1 MTDNSNTSNKFNF
14 GVKHYRV
21 KIVRKKTS
29 VIKNIISVISY
40 AIFIWLLLIGITL
53 LIYVADV
60 KIRAMKG
67 DNTPPNFNAYVV
79 LTGSMIPDIM
89 PKDVIFTKKVDI
101 EDIEVGD
108 VITFVSSDNRF
119 AGSIITHRVIEV
131 IDDDPDNIKFRTQ
144 GDNNNV
150 ADLALVEDYNVLG
163 RVFFKIPKVGYIQD
177 FLATQGGWIIVI
189 LIPCLAVLSYD
200 IMKLFKAIGTKGS
213 KKKIKSR
220 MILWERK
227 NLL

>member
-220 MILWERK
+220 MIL
-227 NLL
+227 

>member
-101 EDIEVGD
+101 EDMEVGD
-108 VITFVSSDNRF
+108 VITFVSSDNRLL
-119 AGSIITHRVIEV
+119 IE
-131 IDDDPDNIKFRTQ
+131 
-144 GDNNNV
+144 
-150 ADLALVEDYNVLG
+150 L
-163 RVFFKIPKVGYIQD
+163 
-177 FLATQGGWIIVI
+177 
-189 LIPCLAVLSYD
+189 
-200 IMKLFKAIGTKGS
+200 
-213 KKKIKSR
+213 
-220 MILWERK
+220 
-227 NLL
+227 

>member
-1 MTDNSNTSNKFNF
+1 MDMTDNSNTSNKFNF

-119 AGSIITHRVIEV
+119 TGSIITHRVVDIIHEEGT
-131 IDDDPDNIKFRTQ
+131 DKYKFQTK

-220 MILWERK
+220 MIL
-227 NLL
+227 

>member
-1 MTDNSNTSNKFNF
+1 MTDSNTSNKFDF
-14 GVKHYRV
+14 GVKHYHV
-21 KIVRKKTS
+21 KIVHKKTS

-67 DNTPPNFNAYVV
+67 DHTPPNFNAYVV
-79 LTGSMIPDIM
+79 LTGSMEPGIM

-101 EDIEVGD
+101 DDIEVGD
-108 VITFVSSDNRF
+108 VITFISSDNRF
-119 AGSIITHRVIEV
+119 AGSIITHRVVDI
-131 IDDDPDNIKFRTQ
+131 IDDDPEHIKFQTK

-150 ADLALVEDYNVLG
+150 ADWALVEDYNVLG
-163 RVFFKIPKVGYIQD
+163 RVFFKLPKVGYIQD
-177 FLATQGGWIIVI
+177 FLAKQGGWIIVI
-189 LIPCLAVLSYD
+189 LIPCLVVVSYD
-200 IMKLFKAIGTKGS
+200 IMRIFKAIGKKGS

-220 MILWERK
+220 MVL
-227 NLL
+227 

>member
-1 MTDNSNTSNKFNF
+1 MTDNSNTSNIFDF

-101 EDIEVGD
+101 EDIKEND

-119 AGSIITHRVIEV
+119 AGSIITHRVVEI
-131 IDDDPDNIKFRTQ
+131 IDDDPEHIKFRTK
-144 GDNNNV
+144 GDNNTV
-150 ADLALVEDYNVLG
+150 SDLALVEDYNVLG
-163 RVFFKIPKVGYIQD
+163 RVIFKIPKVGYIQD
-177 FLATQGGWIIVI
+177 FLATKGGWIIVI

-220 MILWERK
+220 MIL
-227 NLL
+227 